1 MPNMGDSRASY
12 RLVVAALGAVLL
24 AVAVFLP
31 WYGVSF
37 TAHGIAFVQQAGDQA
52 AAQYGN
58 AALRSYLGTFHASL
72 AGLAGHEFVAV
83 TAHEALKQINVALL
97 IAAGLGIV
105 IALVGLAGPESSAEA
120 NRGPLALLGSL
131 AAALVLFRILVRP
144 SPGGVGGDLLA
155 LSVREGAWLA
165 LLGALA
171 MIGGA
176 LWPRGHAAK
185 DPSQAE
191 LEGVWS
197 GLSGWTP
204 EA

>member
-1 MPNMGDSRASY
+1 MSNMGDSRAGY

-58 AALRSYLGTFHASL
+58 AALKSALGTFQANV

-83 TAHEALKQINVALL
+83 SAHQALKQINVALL
-97 IAAGLGIV
+97 IVAGLGIV
-105 IALVGLAGPESSAEA
+105 IALVGLAGPITSAES
-120 NRGPLALLGSL
+120 NRGPLALLGAL
-131 AAALVLFRILVRP
+131 AAALALFRILVPP

-176 LWPRGHAAK
+176 LWPRTHAGK
-185 DPSQAE
+185 EPSQAD

>member
-1 MPNMGDSRASY
+1 MGDSRAGY

-58 AALRSYLGTFHASL
+58 AALKSALGTFQANV

-83 TAHEALKQINVALL
+83 SAHQALKQINVVLL
-97 IAAGLGIV
+97 IVAGLGIV
-105 IALVGLAGPESSAEA
+105 IALVGLAGPASSADA
-120 NRGPLALLGSL
+120 NRGPLALLGAL
-131 AAALVLFRILVRP
+131 AAALIVFRMLVLP
-144 SPGGVGGDLLA
+144 SPGGSSQDLLA
-155 LSVREGAWLA
+155 LSLREGAWLA

-171 MIGGA
+171 IVAGA
-176 LWPRGHAAK
+176 VWPRRREGK
-185 DPSQAE
+185 EPSQAE
-191 LEGVWS
+191 LESIWS

>member
-31 WYGVSF
+31 WYGISF
-37 TAHGIAFVQQAGDQA
+37 TARGISFVQQVGDQA
-52 AAQYGN
+52 TAQYGN

-83 TAHEALKQINVALL
+83 TAHEALREINVVLL
-97 IAAGLGIV
+97 IVAGLGVV

-120 NRGPLALLGSL
+120 NRGPLALLGTL
-131 AAALVLFRILVRP
+131 AAALALFRILVPP
-144 SPGGVGGDLLA
+144 SPGGAGGDLLA

-176 LWPRGHAAK
+176 VWPRRGAGK
-185 DPSQAE
+185 EPSQAD

>member
-1 MPNMGDSRASY
+1 MGDSRAGY

-37 TAHGIAFVQQAGDQA
+37 TTHGIAFVQQAGDQA

-58 AALRSYLGTFHASL
+58 ASLKSYLGTFHSSL

-83 TAHEALKQINVALL
+83 SAHQALKQINVVLL
-97 IAAGLGIV
+97 IVAGLGIV
-105 IALVGLAGPESSAEA
+105 IALVGLTGPASNAEA
-120 NRGPLALLGSL
+120 NRGPLALLGAL
-131 AAALVLFRILVRP
+131 AAALALFRILVPP
-144 SPGGVGGDLLA
+144 SAAGGAEGLLA

-176 LWPRGHAAK
+176 LWPRRREGRE
-185 DPSQAE
+185 PSQAE
-191 LEGVWS
+191 LESIWS

>member
-1 MPNMGDSRASY
+1 MGDSRAGY

-37 TAHGIAFVQQAGDQA
+37 TSHGVAFVQQAGDQA

-58 AALRSYLGTFHASL
+58 AAMKSYLGMFHANV

-83 TAHEALKQINVALL
+83 SAHQALKQINVVLL
-97 IAAGLGIV
+97 IVAGLCV
-105 IALVGLAGPESSAEA
+105 VVALVGLAGPRSSAES
-120 NRGPLALLGSL
+120 NRGPLALLGAL
-131 AAALVLFRILVRP
+131 AAALALFRILVPP
-144 SPGGVGGDLLA
+144 SAGGGAEGLLA

-165 LLGALA
+165 VLGALA
-171 MIGGA
+171 IIGGA
-176 LWPRGHAAK
+176 VWPRRREGK
-185 DPSQAE
+185 EPSQAQ
-191 LEGVWS
+191 LENVWS

-204 EA
+204 DA

>member
-1 MPNMGDSRASY
+1 MGDSRAGY

-37 TAHGIAFVQQAGDQA
+37 TTHGISFVQQAGDQA

-58 AALRSYLGTFHASL
+58 AVLKSYLGTFHSSL

-83 TAHEALKQINVALL
+83 SAHQALKQINVVLL
-97 IAAGLGIV
+97 IVAGLGVV
-105 IALVGLAGPESSAEA
+105 IALVGLAGSASNAEA
-120 NRGPLALLGSL
+120 NRGLLALLGAL
-131 AAALVLFRILVRP
+131 AAALVLFRILVPP

-155 LSVREGAWLA
+155 LSLREGAWLA

-171 MIGGA
+171 IVAGA
-176 LWPRGHAAK
+176 VWPRRREDK
-185 DPSQAE
+185 EPSQAD
-191 LEGVWS
+191 LESIWS

>member
-1 MPNMGDSRASY
+1 MGDSRASY

-37 TAHGIAFVQQAGDQA
+37 TARGIAFVQQVGDQA
-52 AAQYGN
+52 TAQYGN

-83 TAHEALKQINVALL
+83 TAHEALKQINIVLL
-97 IAAGLGIV
+97 IVAGLGVV

-120 NRGPLALLGSL
+120 NRGPLALLGAL
-131 AAALVLFRILVRP
+131 AAALVLFRMLVPP
-144 SPGGVGGDLLA
+144 SPGGGAGGLLA
-155 LSVREGAWLA
+155 LSLREGAWLA

-176 LWPRGHAAK
+176 AWPRRRAGK
-185 DPSQAE
+185 EPSQAD

>member
-1 MPNMGDSRASY
+1 MGDSRASY

-37 TAHGIAFVQQAGDQA
+37 TAHGVSFVQEVGDQA
-52 AAQYGN
+52 TAQYGN
-58 AALRSYLGTFHASL
+58 ATLRSYLGTFHAGL

-83 TAHEALKQINVALL
+83 SAHEALKQINVALL
-97 IAAGLGIV
+97 IVAGVGIV

-120 NRGPLALLGSL
+120 NRGPLALLGAL
-131 AAALVLFRILVRP
+131 AGALVLFRILVPP
-144 SPGGVGGDLLA
+144 SAPGGAEGLLA

-171 MIGGA
+171 MVGGA
-176 LWPRGHAAK
+176 VWPRRRAGK
-185 DPSQAE
+185 EPSQAD
-191 LEGVWS
+191 LEVVWS

>member
-1 MPNMGDSRASY
+1 MGDSRAGY

-37 TAHGIAFVQQAGDQA
+37 TTHGIAFVQQAGDQA

-58 AALRSYLGTFHASL
+58 ASLKSYLGTFHASV
-72 AGLAGHEFVAV
+72 AGLAGHQFLALS
-83 TAHEALKQINVALL
+83 AHQALKQIDVVLL
-97 IAAGLGIV
+97 IVAGLGVV
-105 IALVGLAGPESSAEA
+105 IALVGLAGPASSAEA
-120 NRGPLALLGSL
+120 NRGPLALLGAL
-131 AAALVLFRILVRP
+131 AAALVLFRMLVLP
-144 SPGGVGGDLLA
+144 SPAGDAQGLLA
-155 LSVREGAWLA
+155 LSLREGAWLA
-165 LLGALA
+165 LLAALA

-176 LWPRGHAAK
+176 AWPRPREGAE
-185 DPSQAE
+185 PSQAE
-191 LEGVWS
+191 LESVWS

>member
-1 MPNMGDSRASY
+1 MGDSRGGY

-37 TAHGIAFVQQAGDQA
+37 TAQGVALAQQVGDQVT
-52 AAQYGN
+52 AQYGN
-58 AALRSYLGTFHASL
+58 AALHSYMNGVHARL
-72 AGLAGHEFVAV
+72 AGFAGHEFIALS
-83 TAHEALKQINVALL
+83 AHQALKQINVVLL
-97 IAAGLGIV
+97 IVAGLGIV

-120 NRGPLALLGSL
+120 NRGPLALLGAL
-131 AAALVLFRILVRP
+131 AAALASFRVLVPP
-144 SPGGVGGDLLA
+144 SPGGDGGELLA

-176 LWPRGHAAK
+176 LWPRRRGGRE
-185 DPSQAE
+185 PSQAD
-191 LEGVWS
+191 LESVWS

>member
-1 MPNMGDSRASY
+1 MGDSRAGY

-37 TAHGIAFVQQAGDQA
+37 TTHGIAFVQQAGDQA

-58 AALRSYLGTFHASL
+58 AALRSYLGTWHSSL
-72 AGLAGHEFVAV
+72 AGLAGHEFVALS
-83 TAHEALKQINVALL
+83 AHQALEQINVVLL
-97 IAAGLGIV
+97 IVAGLGIV
-105 IALVGLAGPESSAEA
+105 IALVGLASPASSAEA
-120 NRGPLALLGSL
+120 NRGPLALLGAL
-131 AAALVLFRILVRP
+131 AAALALFRMLAPP
-144 SPGGVGGDLLA
+144 SPAGDAQGLLA

-165 LLGALA
+165 LLGAVA
-171 MIGGA
+171 MIAGA
-176 LWPRGHAAK
+176 VWPRRREGSE
-185 DPSQAE
+185 PSQAQ
-191 LEGVWS
+191 LESVWS

>member
-1 MPNMGDSRASY
+1 MSNMGDSRAGY
-12 RLVVAALGAVLL
+12 RLVVTVLGAVLL

-58 AALRSYLGTFHASL
+58 ATLKGYMGTFHTGV

-83 TAHEALKQINVALL
+83 SAHQALKQINVVLL
-97 IAAGLGIV
+97 IVAGLGIV
-105 IALVGLAGPESSAEA
+105 IALIGLAGPASSAEA
-120 NRGPLALLGSL
+120 NRGPLALLGGL
-131 AAALVLFRILVRP
+131 AVALVLFRTLDP
-144 SPGGVGGDLLA
+144 PPPAGDAGDLLA

-176 LWPRGHAAK
+176 AWPNRRRATE
-185 DPSQAE
+185 PSQSE
-191 LEGVWS
+191 LESVWS

-204 EA
+204 EG

>member
-1 MPNMGDSRASY
+1 MSNMGDSRAGY
-12 RLVVAALGAVLL
+12 RLVFAALGAVLL

-37 TAHGIAFVQQAGDQA
+37 TAHGVAFVQQAGDQA

-58 AALRSYLGTFHASL
+58 AALKGYLGTFHASL
-72 AGLAGHEFVAV
+72 AGLAGHELGAV
-83 TAHEALKQINVALL
+83 SAHQALKQINVVLL
-97 IAAGLGIV
+97 IVAGLGVV
-105 IALVGLAGPESSAEA
+105 IALVGLAGPASSAES
-120 NRGPLALLGSL
+120 NRGPLALLGAVAMAL
-131 AAALVLFRILVRP
+131 ALFRILVPP
-144 SPGGVGGDLLA
+144 SAPGEGLLA
-155 LSVREGAWLA
+155 LSVREGGWLA
-165 LLGALA
+165 LLGAVA

-176 LWPRGHAAK
+176 LWPRRRADR

-191 LEGVWS
+191 LESVWS